1 MSTVTAQP
9 PPSVGVES
17 KLKTTNWGQTF
28 PVSIQTREASLKLVK
43 KLLAVGVS
51 TVLYLRSNIPE
62 GAFNNCDVDGLN
74 VRILNA
80 ASDSRP
86 AKKITTWV
94 RSAVE
99 AIEKG
104 YLSRLTLGMYKESQ
118 RPEDAEETYNFEFEY
133 VGSDQKTPRM
143 AFGSKAELLE
153 EENAIFSDT
162 RRMLRRIILLTQ
174 DLPPLPLGMYLTIV
188 LTYNDVAPVDY
199 NPPGYKT
206 DNLNFKVEEEAQ
218 PSILGTVTSR
228 FHKLKT
234 VVHSRGWVE
243 GELQSSSQKSVG
255 VSQKQPLDTPKS
267 SQESVPHTPT
277 SQVDTQC
284 ETRLTS
290 SGSDPGTKSIIS
302 NTQPSQDLRH
312 HVQANGDQEV
322 VTGQSPW
329 EPELMGS
336 DEPQTPVRPSKRPR
350 LARFV
355 TSEVKDELPQ
365 DM

>member
-1 MSTVTAQP
+1 
-9 PPSVGVES
+9 
-17 KLKTTNWGQTF
+17 
-28 PVSIQTREASLKLVK
+28 
-43 KLLAVGVS
+43 
-51 TVLYLRSNIPE
+51 
-62 GAFNNCDVDGLN
+62 
-74 VRILNA
+74 
-80 ASDSRP
+80 
-86 AKKITTWV
+86 
-94 RSAVE
+94 
-99 AIEKG
+99 
-104 YLSRLTLGMYKESQ
+104 MYKESQ

-133 VGSDQKTPRM
+133 VGSDKKTPRLV
-143 AFGSKAELLE
+143 FGSKAELLE

-290 SGSDPGTKSIIS
+290 SVRSSSEFSFKKACFFCRVSIYRDRIQGPRASYPIRNRLKICVITFKLTEIKKLWLGNPLGSL
-302 NTQPSQDLRH
+302 N
-312 HVQANGDQEV
+312 
-322 VTGQSPW
+322 
-329 EPELMGS
+329 
-336 DEPQTPVRPSKRPR
+336 
-350 LARFV
+350 
-355 TSEVKDELPQ
+355 
-365 DM
+365 